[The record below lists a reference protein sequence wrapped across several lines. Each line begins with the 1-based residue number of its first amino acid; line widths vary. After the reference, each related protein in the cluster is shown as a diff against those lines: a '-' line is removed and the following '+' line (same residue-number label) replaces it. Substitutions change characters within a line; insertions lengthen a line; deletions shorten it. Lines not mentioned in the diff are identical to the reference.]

1 MNKLVLY
8 IVLFISN
15 FYIAIL
21 NAQNL
26 VPNPSFEEIVQCP
39 EMPDPGQI
47 HLAKPW
53 FQPTPWF
60 WDSTDFETSSSS
72 DLFHECAPQ
81 GESGVPLSWAG
92 YQFARTG
99 KGYAGIGFW
108 QSSTSRE
115 RIEVELNDSLL
126 KDSTYCVSMYVVNK
140 TTNTIGTA
148 TSNLHFLFTKD
159 SLIQNFGYYTTPSV
173 ENPITNFISDTN
185 NWTEINVEY
194 VAKGGEKFLTIG
206 SFYSNQNSTVLDSN
220 SYTAY
225 YFIDDVWVARLG
237 SKNCPCKGEEVDK
250 TIVFPNTFTPNN
262 DGSNDFWSIDFK
274 NASDYVLILNR
285 WGNKV
290 TELNKNSPKWDGNC
304 KGKPCTEGVYFY
316 KAYINGEP
324 KHGFIHLFR

>member
-1 MNKLVLY
+1 M
-8 IVLFISN
+8 SN
-15 FYIAIL
+15 FYIDIL

-81 GESGVPLSWAG
+81 GEAGVPLSWAG
-92 YQFARTG
+92 YQYARTG
-99 KGYAGIGFW
+99 KGYAGIDFW
-108 QSSTSRE
+108 NSTGWRE
-115 RIEVELNDSLL
+115 RIQVELLEPL
-126 KDSTYCVSMYVVNK
+126 IKDSTYCISMWVVNK
-140 TTNTIGTA
+140 RWSMNNTS
-148 TSNLHFLFTKD
+148 TSNLGFLFTKD
-159 SLIQNFGYYTTPSV
+159 SLIVNWNYYTTPSV
-173 ENPITNFISDTN
+173 ENPPANIISDTN
-185 NWTEINVEY
+185 NWKKVKGFY
-194 VAKGGEKFLTIG
+194 QAKGGERFLTIG
-206 SFYSNQNSTVLDSN
+206 GFHSNENSLVNDSN
-220 SYTAY
+220 AWVAY
-225 YFIDDVWVARLG
+225 YLIDDVCVAMIANNQCICNENIKDN
-237 SKNCPCKGEEVDK
+237 STMDV
-250 TIVFPNTFTPNN
+250 PNVFTPNKDGVN
-262 DGSNDFWSIDFK
+262 DYWSIDFK
-274 NASDYVLILNR
+274 SPSDYVLILNR

-316 KAYINGEP
+316 KAYINGEI